1 MPKVKASAKA
11 HTSAIPEQE
20 VDTHSS
26 HEESASSDH
35 ESDSEISFHPSRKQ
49 ATNPA
54 MQQMFMPYKE
64 GPKMDWTGNDSLYNC
79 FLKWKLKCEN
89 ILECEL
95 AALPAPQQCKKLI
108 AWSGDLG
115 MDQYVPWGLTK
126 DELELETI
134 WSSFEEFCK
143 PLSNEVCARFDLLRS
158 FHQGSKSVNEWYN
171 CVQAQINLA
180 KYPPETAKILHRDIF
195 WFYL

>member
-1 MPKVKASAKA
+1 MLKVKASVKV
-11 HTSAIPEQE
+11 HTSTIPEQE

-49 ATNPA
+49 ATNPV
-54 MQQMFMPYKE
+54 MQQIFMPYIE
-64 GPKMDWTGNDSLYNC
+64 GPKMDWTVNDSLYHC

-95 AALPAPQQCKKLI
+95 AALPEPQQCKKLI
-108 AWSGDLG
+108 AWSRDFE
-115 MDQYVPWGLTK
+115 MDQYVSQGLAK

-134 WSSFEEFCK
+134 WSQFKEFCK
-143 PLSNEVCARFDLLRS
+143 PQSSEVCARFDLLAS
-158 FHQGSKSVNEWYN
+158 FH
-171 CVQAQINLA
+171 
-180 KYPPETAKILHRDIF
+180 
-195 WFYL
+195 